1 MLMNETKEPQGTV
14 TVDKN
19 MIYRCGAKAAIFYAE
34 AKRQKEIRQQE
45 GRILDDGFFP
55 LTLDDIKSEL
65 GFSAHEQH
73 KIVEIL
79 TFDGALKA
87 KRAGRS
93 SQRHILLIK

>member
-1 MLMNETKEPQGTV
+1 MNEETQEPQGTV

-34 AKRQKEIRQQE
+34 AKRQKEVRKNE
-45 GRILDDGFFP
+45 GRIRDDGFFP

-87 KRAGRS
+87 KRAGRL